1 MRPTQWLFLLLCLS
15 FDSIAFGQAAQNGL
29 PQLNHFDTSIVD
41 KNLDPC
47 QNFYKFVCSKWQAA
61 NPIPADQSYWSTSS
75 NLDLWNQTILRNA
88 MEEASKA
95 KNRDTVHQQ
104 VGDYWA
110 ACMDEAAIDKAGL
123 KPLQP
128 LLSEIAGMKDKS
140 QLATVIA
147 DLHKSAPAA
156 WEGGNTQTN
165 APAFGYGSSQDLKD
179 ASLVVAGFDQGGL
192 GMPGRDFY
200 LSDNPKMVDVRNKYQ
215 QHLTNMF
222 ALLGEKPEQAKQDTA
237 TVLRIE
243 TALANAAMPAVDRR
257 DPVKVYNVFSLEDFK
272 KLAPSFDWNAYLKG
286 VNSPTPKHYI
296 VSTPDF
302 FRALEKV
309 YAAESL
315 DNWKTYLRWWAVHT
329 HAAYL
334 SKPFVDE
341 NFAFYGKSL
350 SGAQQ
355 LQPRWR
361 RCVNMA
367 DRDLGEALGQAYV
380 EKAFPPSSKRRT
392 TQLVNSVETALGQEI
407 QGLDWMGPATKKQ
420 AEEKLHAIED
430 KIGYPNK
437 WRDYSSVKIVPNDL
451 VANVAQ
457 ATKFEFQR
465 QLEKIG
471 KPVDRGEWGMT
482 PATINAYYDPQLNTI
497 NFPAGILQPPFF
509 DPTKTDPVNFGAI
522 GMVIGHEISH
532 GFDDQGRKFDA
543 KGDLRDWWTA
553 EDAKKYE
560 QRAACIAKEYTHD
573 VPDLGVKTNGELT
586 LGEDSAD
593 NAGLRIALVAL
604 QDEYKKE
611 GKSLDTKGDDGWTDL
626 QRFFLAHAYQWCGNI
641 RPETARTLITT
652 NPHSLPEY
660 RVNYVEK
667 NFPEFWQA
675 FSCKKGQP
683 MVNEPACRVW

>member
-1 MRPTQWLFLLLCLS
+1 MRRIWVLL
-15 FDSIAFGQAAQNGL
+15 AACSLGALTSLAQSTENET
-29 PQLNHFDTSIVD
+29 PKLNHFDSSIVD

-47 QNFYKFVCSKWQAA
+47 QDFYKFVCSKWQAA
-61 NPIPADQSYWSTSS
+61 NPIPADQAYWSTGSTL
-75 NLDLWNQTILRNA
+75 NIWNQTILREA

-104 VGDYWA
+104 VGDYWS

-128 LLSEIAGMKDKS
+128 LLDEIAAMKDKS

-156 WEGGNTQTN
+156 WEGSNTQTN
-165 APAFGYGSSQDLKD
+165 AVAFGYGSSQDLKD

-192 GMPGRDFY
+192 GMPGRDYY

-215 QHLTNMF
+215 QHLGNMF
-222 ALLGEKPEQAKQDTA
+222 GLLGENLEQAKQDTA
-237 TVLRIE
+237 TVMRIE

-257 DPVKVYNVFSLEDFK
+257 DPVKVYHVFSFEEFK
-272 KLAPSFDWNAYLKG
+272 KLAPSFDWTAYLKD
-286 VNSPTPKHYI
+286 VNSPSPKHYI
-296 VSTPDF
+296 VTTPDF
-302 FRALEKV
+302 FRALEKA

-315 DNWKTYLRWWAVHT
+315 DNWKTYLRWWAVHS

-341 NFAFYGKSL
+341 NFAFYGKAL

-361 RCVNMA
+361 RCVSLA

-380 EKAFPPSSKRRT
+380 EKAFPPSSKQRT
-392 TQLVNSVETALGQEI
+392 TQMVDNIEAALGKDI
-407 QGLDWMGPATKKQ
+407 QTLDWMSPATKKQ
-420 AEEKLHAIED
+420 AETKLDAIED

-451 VANVAQ
+451 LANVAQ
-457 ATKFEFQR
+457 ATRFEFQR
-465 QLEKIG
+465 QLNKIG
-471 KPVDRGEWGMT
+471 KPVDRAEWLMT

-497 NFPAGILQPPFF
+497 NFPAGILQPPYF
-509 DPTKTDPVNFGAI
+509 DPEKSDPVNYGAI

-560 QRAACIAKEYTHD
+560 ERAACIAKEYTHD
-573 VPDLGVKTNGELT
+573 VPELGVKTNGELT

-593 NAGLRIALVAL
+593 NAGLRIALIAL
-604 QDEYKKE
+604 EDQYKRE
-611 GKSLDTKGDDGWTDL
+611 GKSLDTKGADGFTDL
-626 QRFFLAHAYQWCGNI
+626 QRFFLSEGYQWCASV

-660 RVNYVEK
+660 RVNYVVK
-667 NFPEFWQA
+667 NFPEFWKA

>member
-1 MRPTQWLFLLLCLS
+1 MRFHKWLLMLGCATFTCM
-15 FDSIAFGQAAQNGL
+15 AFGQATKTEM
-29 PQLNHFDTSIVD
+29 PQLNHFDPSIVD

-47 QNFYKFVCSKWQAA
+47 QDFYKFVCSKWQAA
-61 NPIPADQSYWSTSS
+61 NPIPADQSFWSTTS
-75 NLDLWNQTILRNA
+75 NLNLWNQTILRNA
-88 MEEASKA
+88 MAEAATA
-95 KNRDTVHQQ
+95 KDRDTVHQQ

-123 KPLQP
+123 KPLQS
-128 LLSEIAGMKDKS
+128 LLDEISGMKDKK

-200 LSDNPKMVDVRNKYQ
+200 LSDNPKMLETRTKYQ

-222 ALLGEKPEQAKQDTA
+222 ALLGEKPPQAKEDTA
-237 TVLRIE
+237 VVMRIE
-243 TALANAAMPAVDRR
+243 TSLANAAMPAVMRR
-257 DPVKVYNVFSLEDFK
+257 DPAKTYNVFTFADFQ
-272 KLAPSFDWNAYLKG
+272 KLAPSFDWTTYLKA

-296 VSTPDF
+296 VTTPDF

-315 DNWKTYLRWWAVHT
+315 DNWKTYLRWWALHT

-341 NFAFYGKSL
+341 NFNFYGKTL

-361 RCVNMA
+361 RCVNLG

-380 EKAFPPSSKRRT
+380 EKAFPPSSKQRT
-392 TQLVNSVETALGQEI
+392 NQLVSNIEAALGKDI
-407 QGLDWMGPATKKQ
+407 QTLDWMSPETKKQ
-420 AEEKLHAIED
+420 ADTKLNAIED

-437 WRDYSSVKIVPNDL
+437 FRDYSSVKIVPNDL
-451 VANVAQ
+451 IPNVAQ
-457 ATKFEFQR
+457 ATQFEFQR
-465 QLEKIG
+465 QLNKVG
-471 KPVDRGEWGMT
+471 KPVDRGEWVMT

-497 NFPAGILQPPFF
+497 NFPAGILQPPYF
-509 DPTKTDPVNFGAI
+509 DPDKDAAVNYGAI

-560 QRAACIAKEYTHD
+560 ERAACIAKEYTHD

-593 NAGLRIALVAL
+593 NAGLRIALIAL
-604 QDEYKKE
+604 QDEYKRQ
-611 GKSLDTKGDDGWTDL
+611 GKSLDTKGPDGWTDL
-626 QRFFLAHAYQWCGNI
+626 QRFFLSDAYKSCGNI
-641 RPETARTLITT
+641 RPEIART
-652 NPHSLPEY
+652 
-660 RVNYVEK
+660 
-667 NFPEFWQA
+667 
-675 FSCKKGQP
+675 
-683 MVNEPACRVW
+683 

>member
-1 MRPTQWLFLLLCLS
+1 MRFHKWLLMLGCATFTCM
-15 FDSIAFGQAAQNGL
+15 AFGQATKTEM
-29 PQLNHFDTSIVD
+29 PELNHFDASIVD

-47 QNFYKFVCSKWQAA
+47 QDFYKFVCSKWQAA
-61 NPIPADQSYWSTSS
+61 NPIPADQSLWSTSS
-75 NLDLWNQTILRNA
+75 NLNLWNQSILRNA
-88 MEEASKA
+88 MEEASTA

-110 ACMDEAAIDKAGL
+110 ACMDEASIEKAGL

-128 LLSEIAGMKDKS
+128 LLDEIAAMKDKK
-140 QLATVIA
+140 QLAKVIA

-200 LSDNPKMVDVRNKYQ
+200 LSDNPKMLETRTKYQ

-222 ALLGEKPEQAKQDTA
+222 ALLGEKPPQAKEDTA
-237 TVLRIE
+237 VVMRIE
-243 TALANAAMPAVDRR
+243 TALANAAMPAVMRR
-257 DPVKVYNVFSLEDFK
+257 DPAKTYNVFTFADFQ
-272 KLAPSFDWNAYLKG
+272 KLAPSFDWTTYLKA

-296 VSTPDF
+296 VTTPDF

-329 HAAYL
+329 RAAYL

-341 NFAFYGKSL
+341 NFSFYGKTL

-361 RCVNMA
+361 RCVNLT

-380 EKAFPPSSKRRT
+380 EKAFPPSSKQRT
-392 TQLVNSVETALGQEI
+392 NQLVDNIEAALGKDI
-407 QGLDWMGPATKKQ
+407 QTLDWMSPETKKQ
-420 AEEKLHAIED
+420 ADTKLNAIED

-437 WRDYSSVKIVPNDL
+437 FRDYSSVKIVPNDF

-457 ATKFEFQR
+457 ATQFEFQR
-465 QLEKIG
+465 QLDKIG
-471 KPVDRGEWGMT
+471 KPVDRGEWVMT

-497 NFPAGILQPPFF
+497 NFPAGILQPPYF
-509 DPTKTDPVNFGAI
+509 DPDKNDAVNYGAI

-560 QRAACIAKEYTHD
+560 ERAACIAKEYTHD
-573 VPDLGVKTNGELT
+573 VPELGVKTNGELT

-593 NAGLRIALVAL
+593 NAGLRIALIAL

-611 GKSLDTKGDDGWTDL
+611 GKSLDDKGPDGWTEL
-626 QRFFLAHAYQWCGNI
+626 QRFFLSDAYKSCGNI
-641 RPETARTLITT
+641 RPEIARTIINT

-660 RVNYVEK
+660 RVNYVHK

-675 FSCKKGQP
+675 FSCKKGQA

>member
-1 MRPTQWLFLLLCLS
+1 MRTTKWLLPLVFALPLV
-15 FDSIAFGQAAQNGL
+15 AFGQASNDL
-29 PQLNHFDTSIVD
+29 PKLNHFDPSIVD
-41 KNLDPC
+41 KSLNPC
-47 QNFYKFVCSKWQAA
+47 DDFYKFVCSKWQAA
-61 NPIPADQSYWSTSS
+61 NPIPPDQSFWSTTS
-75 NLDLWNQTILRNA
+75 NLNLWNQTILRNT

-95 KNRDTVHQQ
+95 KDRDTVHQQ

-110 ACMDEAAIDKAGL
+110 ACMDETAINSAGL

-128 LLSEIAGMKDKS
+128 LLDEVANLKDKK

-147 DLHKSAPAA
+147 DLHKSTPAA

-165 APAFGYGSSQDLKD
+165 VAAFGYGSSQDLKD
-179 ASLVVAGFDQGGL
+179 ASLVVSGFDQGGL
-192 GMPGRDFY
+192 GMPGRDY
-200 LSDNPKMVDVRNKYQ
+200 YVGDNPKMVDVRQKYE
-215 QHLTNMF
+215 QHLNNMF
-222 ALLGEKPEQAKQDTA
+222 VLYGEKPDQAKEDAA

-243 TALANAAMPAVDRR
+243 TALAQAAMPAVVRR
-257 DPVKVYNVFSLEDFK
+257 DPVKIYNVFSLQEFQ
-272 KLAPSFDWNAYLKG
+272 KLTPSFDWTAYLKS

-296 VSTPDF
+296 VTSPDF
-302 FRALEKV
+302 FRAFEKV
-309 YAAESL
+309 YATESL
-315 DNWKTYLRWWAVHT
+315 ENWKTYLRWWT
-329 HAAYL
+329 LHAHAPYL

-341 NFAFYGKSL
+341 NFSFYGKVL

-361 RCVNMA
+361 RCVNLA

-380 EKAFPPSSKRRT
+380 EKAFPPSSKERT
-392 TQLVNSVETALGQEI
+392 TKLVDNIEVALGQEI
-407 QGLDWMGPATKKQ
+407 QTLDWMSPETKQ
-420 AEEKLHAIED
+420 EADTKLNAIED
-430 KIGYPNK
+430 KIGYPNH
-437 WRDYSSVKIVPNDL
+437 WRDYSSVKIVPNNL

-457 ATKFEFQR
+457 ATQFEFQR
-465 QLEKIG
+465 QLNKIG
-471 KPVDRGEWGMT
+471 KPVDRSEWTMT

-509 DPTKTDPVNFGAI
+509 DPEKSDPVNHGAI

-560 QRAACIAKEYTHD
+560 ERAACIAREYTHD
-573 VPDLGVKTNGELT
+573 VPELGVKTNGELT

-593 NAGLRIALVAL
+593 NAGLRISLVAL
-604 QDEYKKE
+604 QNEYKKQN
-611 GKSLDTKGDDGWTDL
+611 KSLDQKGEDGWTDS
-626 QRFFLAHAYQWCGNI
+626 QRFFLAQAYQWCANV
-641 RPETARTLITT
+641 RPEVARTIITT
-652 NPHSLPEY
+652 NPHSLPQY
-660 RVNYVEK
+660 RVNYVVK
-667 NFPEFWQA
+667 NFPEFWHA